1 YLLGHEEGLKA
12 VAIYRDGSKRTQPLR
27 TTEKEVH
34 AEGESAE
41 LTEAPPKAVR
51 RRLPATRQSVTHKL
65 EIGQQEG
72 YVTFGL
78 FEDGTPGEVFIKM
91 AKEGSTVSGLM
102 ESIGILW
109 SMALQHGV
117 PPETIISKFTRM
129 SFEPAGF
136 TQNPEIPMA
145 KSIMDYLAR
154 LMASLFIEDAQVL
167 ADLGVRKSGI
177 PDVAPSTTDSDMDHA
192 VGEQNVV
199 LETAPLF
206 NPDVSGNGTAIA
218 KVRLAADGTAC
229 PTCGS
234 MRITQT
240 GTCRTCLDCGT
251 SIGGCS

>member
-1 YLLGHEEGLKA
+1 
-12 VAIYRDGSKRTQPLR
+12 
-27 TTEKEVH
+27 
-34 AEGESAE
+34 
-41 LTEAPPKAVR
+41 VR
-51 RRLPATRQSVTHKL
+51 RRLPATRQSITHKF

-78 FEDGTPGEVFIKM
+78 FEDGAPGEVFIKM

-102 ESIGILW
+102 ESIGLLW

-136 TQNPEIPMA
+136 TQNPEIPMT
-145 KSIMDYLAR
+145 KSIMDYLGR
-154 LMASLFIEDAQVL
+154 LMASLFIKDAQVL
-167 ADLGVRKSGI
+167 ADLGVRKAGMLE
-177 PDVAPSTTDSDMDHA
+177 VAPSSPEMA
-192 VGEQNVV
+192 PEQIVAEQSVV

-206 NPDVSGNGTAIA
+206 NPDINGSGGGTT
-218 KVRLAADGTAC
+218 KVNLAADGTAC